1 MLPSGY
7 LQPGSQGY
15 LKSKFKAGMAKTDKD
30 RASLETAAPPLA
42 DRVDGDEALPAS
54 FEAALAEL
62 EAIVA
67 SMEAGELA
75 LEQSLSAYKRG
86 ASLLQYCQSALKD
99 AQQQVKVL
107 EAGML
112 QDLPGADDNG

>member
-1 MLPSGY
+1 M
-7 LQPGSQGY
+7 
-15 LKSKFKAGMAKTDKD
+15 
-30 RASLETAAPPLA
+30 EAPPT
-42 DRVDGDEALPAS
+42 S

-67 SMEAGELA
+67 SMEGGELA
-75 LEQSLSAYKRG
+75 LEQSLSAYTRG
-86 ASLLQYCQSALKD
+86 AVLLQYCQSALKD